1 MQAEDGAHRRQIA
14 AEYAGAQACL
24 EGCTAGDT
32 WDRCAGDP
40 RAASGRAADFRCR
53 GDRDQHR
60 LAPEE
65 APGAGPHPFAELPP
79 VKGPPVRLVR
89 RGGREDH
96 HVPAQVHRDGPRP
109 SGGRP
114 AGMRIADYRKL
125 APGCPWAWVPK
136 PFRSS
141 AGPTTCFL
149 LQGVPAGAVTAVFLT
164 ITN

>member
-1 MQAEDGAHRRQIA
+1 MDSEDDAHRRQIA
-14 AEYAGAQACL
+14 ADYAGAQACL

-125 APGCPWAWVPK
+125 DLRKHGCDQEVSFQPMLSI
-136 PFRSS
+136 FR
-141 AGPTTCFL
+141 
-149 LQGVPAGAVTAVFLT
+149 
-164 ITN
+164 